1 MSTNRTIIFGVVLA
15 TIEFNALCFA
25 VDSNSVYSPIGK
37 RDPFNIPK
45 LSLRDPAS
53 AENELFRYQVEQFEL
68 KAVLKSA
75 ESSQILIADPKG
87 NTYILK
93 EGDELGRSRAKISRI
108 LEKEVILT
116 EKVTNYL
123 GLQGLTEKVLSL
135 PTEDTS
141 REK

>member
-1 MSTNRTIIFGVVLA
+1 MSITRIIILGVLTI
-15 TIEFNALCFA
+15 TEFNSLCFA
-25 VDSNSVYSPIGK
+25 IDSSSVYSPIGK

-45 LSLRDPAS
+45 LNLRDPAS
-53 AENELFRYQVEQFEL
+53 TENELFRYQVEQFEL
-68 KAVLKSA
+68 KAVLKNA

-93 EGDELGRSRAKISRI
+93 EGDELGRAHATISRI
-108 LEKEVILT
+108 LDKEVILT

-135 PTEDTS
+135 PMEDTS
-141 REK
+141 RDK